1 MKKVILAIVALLG
14 FTVSG
19 FAQTEA
25 KKAVQ
30 KSQAVA
36 KEVKKDV
43 KAAEAKAAE
52 AKAREARAAEA
63 KAREAKAKEAKDAK
77 VVLKKDGTPDKRY
90 KEGKRV
96 KLKKDGTPDR
106 RYKNK

>member
-30 KSQAVA
+30 KSQTVA

-52 AKAREARAAEA
+52 AKVREE
-63 KAREAKAKEAKDAK
+63 KAKKEEEAK

-90 KEGKRV
+90 KNNKNV
-96 KLKKDGTPDR
+96 VLKKDGTPDK